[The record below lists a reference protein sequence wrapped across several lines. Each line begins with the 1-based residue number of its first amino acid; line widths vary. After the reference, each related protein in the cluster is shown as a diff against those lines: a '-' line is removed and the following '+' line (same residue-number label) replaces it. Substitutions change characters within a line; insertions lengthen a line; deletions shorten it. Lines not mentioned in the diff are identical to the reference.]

1 MKYLIDEALL
11 VESAIEEELNE
22 ASGKKEKNY
31 YIQGVFSTPGQK
43 NRNGRI
49 YPMNIWEREVQKY
62 QQVIAENSINTLG
75 EYEHPNRTK
84 VDPLEAVMKIV
95 ELKMDN
101 GLVCGK
107 AKILNNNSPKTNQLK
122 ALIDEGFKIG
132 VSSRGVGSV
141 KGDIVENFSLLTYD
155 IVSEPSDYNANLS
168 GIMES
173 MQDKN
178 FLITESGEIKEV
190 QVEISGKEEN
200 LDEANK
206 KILDA
211 KYQLEINQIFNDD
224 NIETMLKIASKI
236 ENKTDS
242 HMLTK
247 YLNLLKSVDIK
258 PTEKVRLILEELEN
272 SDIPEK
278 VELSEAEKAEL
289 RDNIINKFK
298 DLFNSS
304 LNEGI
309 KVNSK
314 MSAIQVI
321 QMAKDKIS
329 DEKVKDM
336 LNSAINFLAKEFNVN
351 IEKVNESENKIKY
364 KSYKDILKALK
375 DGEKLYWGNTN
386 YELGLSNDKKYPID
400 ITSKANKDYSY
411 LADIPSEIAKVY
423 SL

>member
-1 MKYLIDEALL
+1 MKYLIDEALI

-31 YIQGVFSTPGQK
+31 YIQGIFSTPGQK

-62 QQVIAENSINTLG
+62 QQVIAENSVNCLG
-75 EYEHPNRTK
+75 EWEHPSRSS
-84 VDPLEAVMKIV
+84 VDPLEAVMRMV
-95 ELKMDN
+95 EVKMDN
-101 GLVCGK
+101 GLVIGK

-141 KGDIVENFSLLTYD
+141 KGDIVENFNLICWDCVAS
-155 IVSEPSDYNANLS
+155 PSDYNCNLS
-168 GIMES
+168 GLTES

-190 QVEISGKEEN
+190 QETQVEISEKEEN
-200 LDEANK
+200 LEEANK

-272 SDIPEK
+272 LDIPEK
-278 VELSEAEKAEL
+278 VELSEAQKAEL

-298 DLFNSS
+298 EIFNSS

-314 MSAIQVI
+314 MAAIQVI
-321 QMAKDKIS
+321 QMAMNKIS

-336 LNSAINFLAKEFNVN
+336 LDSAINFLAKEFN
-351 IEKVNESENKIKY
+351 IE
-364 KSYKDILKALK
+364 LK
-375 DGEKLYWGNTN
+375 
-386 YELGLSNDKKYPID
+386 
-400 ITSKANKDYSY
+400 
-411 LADIPSEIAKVY
+411 
-423 SL
+423 

>member
-1 MKYLIDEALL
+1 MKYLVDEALL
-11 VESAIEEELNE
+11 VESAIEEEVNE
-22 ASGKKEKNY
+22 SSGKKEKNY

-62 QQVIAENSINTLG
+62 QQIIKENSINTLG

-84 VDPLEAVMKIV
+84 VDPLEAVMKII

-190 QVEISGKEEN
+190 QVIQEI
-200 LDEANK
+200 EA
-206 KILDA
+206 
-211 KYQLEINQIFNDD
+211 
-224 NIETMLKIASKI
+224 
-236 ENKTDS
+236 
-242 HMLTK
+242 
-247 YLNLLKSVDIK
+247 
-258 PTEKVRLILEELEN
+258 
-272 SDIPEK
+272 K
-278 VELSEAEKAEL
+278 VELTLEEKKIAAETFMSKFSEILGKSS
-289 RDNIINKFK
+289 
-298 DLFNSS
+298 NSS
-304 LNEGI
+304 VNEGLSGAPEWVLIYPEEKLVYPFSDKTLRNNNDAI
-309 KVNSK
+309 KWKIANNIKLGNLHEYDKGMESSFLSK
-314 MSAIQVI
+314 YKTI
-321 QMAKDKIS
+321 DF
-329 DEKVKDM
+329 DKVKE
-336 LNSAINFLAKEFNVN
+336 LER
-351 IEKVNESENKIKY
+351 KY
-364 KSYKDILKALK
+364 KPSLTDY
-375 DGEKLYWGNTN
+375 EKWLETYR
-386 YELGLSNDKKYPID
+386 P
-400 ITSKANKDYSY
+400 
-411 LADIPSEIAKVY
+411 
-423 SL
+423 

>member
-1 MKYLIDEALL
+1 MKYLVDEALL
-11 VESAIEEELNE
+11 VESAIEEEVNE
-22 ASGKKEKNY
+22 SSGKKEKNY

-62 QQVIAENSINTLG
+62 QQIIKENSINTLG

-84 VDPLEAVMKIV
+84 VDPLEAVMKII

-190 QVEISGKEEN
+190 PVTQEI
-200 LDEANK
+200 
-206 KILDA
+206 
-211 KYQLEINQIFNDD
+211 
-224 NIETMLKIASKI
+224 
-236 ENKTDS
+236 
-242 HMLTK
+242 
-247 YLNLLKSVDIK
+247 
-258 PTEKVRLILEELEN
+258 
-272 SDIPEK
+272 
-278 VELSEAEKAEL
+278 
-289 RDNIINKFK
+289 
-298 DLFNSS
+298 
-304 LNEGI
+304 
-309 KVNSK
+309 
-314 MSAIQVI
+314 
-321 QMAKDKIS
+321 
-329 DEKVKDM
+329 
-336 LNSAINFLAKEFNVN
+336 
-351 IEKVNESENKIKY
+351 
-364 KSYKDILKALK
+364 
-375 DGEKLYWGNTN
+375 
-386 YELGLSNDKKYPID
+386 
-400 ITSKANKDYSY
+400 
-411 LADIPSEIAKVY
+411 EIAKEPKDLSEINEVQDLKEDQEIQTDMVETKKEL
-423 SL
+423 SDFEG